1 MTFSMRRFSAIVRK
15 EMQDVGKNS
24 QVLMMAAIPL
34 VLAFIYGQMGS
45 SNKTA
50 LANLTIL
57 VAVIFIGGFVQAM
70 VIAEE
75 KEKHTLR
82 VLMLSP
88 ASSLD
93 VLFGKGVIT
102 ALLTII
108 VSIANLFVLD
118 VVQGNIGVLI
128 LLIIISAF
136 LFIMIGTIIGLF
148 SGTVAQTSLI
158 GMPVLMVM
166 LMGPMMLPLIK
177 NETVKQIIE
186 YLPSYHIGEAIV
198 KLLDEKPLSNMN
210 GDFLNIGI
218 WFAITL
224 IVTLIVYKKKQLD

>member
-1 MTFSMRRFSAIVRK
+1 MTFSMKRFSAIVRK
-15 EMQDVGKNS
+15 EMQDAGKNS

-34 VLAFIYGQMGS
+34 ALALIYGQMDS
-45 SNKTA
+45 QNKEQ

-57 VAVIFIGGFVQAM
+57 AALIFTGGFVQAM

-102 ALLTII
+102 ALLTIV
-108 VSIANLFVLD
+108 VSVANLFILD
-118 VVQGNIGVLI
+118 VVKGNIGVLI
-128 LLIIISAF
+128 LLIVVSAF
-136 LFIMIGTIIGLF
+136 LFIMIGTVIGLF

-158 GMPVLMVM
+158 GMPVLMV
-166 LMGPMMLPLIK
+166 LFMGPMMLSFIK
-177 NETVKQIIE
+177 NETVKQIVE
-186 YLPSYHIGEAIV
+186 ALPSYHISEAIV
-198 KLLDEKPLSNMN
+198 KLLNGKPITDMN

-224 IVTLIVYKKKQLD
+224 IVSLIVYKKKQLD

>member
-15 EMQDVGKNS
+15 EMQDAGKNS

-57 VAVIFIGGFVQAM
+57 AAIIFIGGFVQAM
-70 VIAEE
+70 TIAEE

-93 VLFGKGVIT
+93 VLFGKGIIA

-108 VSIANLFVLD
+108 VSIVNLFLID
-118 VVQGNIGVLI
+118 VVQGDIGALI
-128 LLIIISAF
+128 GLIIISTF

-148 SGTVAQTSLI
+148 SETVAQTSLI

-166 LMGPMMLPLIK
+166 LMGPMMLPLVK
-177 NETVKQIIE
+177 NEIVKQIIE

-198 KLLDEKPLSNMN
+198 KLLDGKPLSNMN

-218 WFAITL
+218 WFVITL
-224 IVTLIVYKKKQLD
+224 ILTLIVYKKKQLD